1 MGNGMKLRIDGQ
13 SPVGLRLAYRFW
25 IELGRPAKFRNAG
38 TLNAWAPKIES
49 LWRRSGLG
57 YPEFKWFLIWALRK
71 AEPDGTNYGNDFTAR
86 NLRAARDPMASLE
99 KQFGMTLYEV
109 FMPRANKIM
118 PLLVSVRERED
129 REAELAAQAA
139 KPSRWVELLPQD
151 AERWQIEQARHMD
164 ALDAAFPMTG
174 PMLGETVEEWVMRL
188 TAPLRN
194 PDWRCPN
201 CVYGV
206 SLDGEEDVRI
216 KWCADCEEERRMDED
231 DDKEWMCNEALD
243 VSPLT
248 KEWDGSEFV
257 PQIINVEVL
266 PNDECN

>member
-1 MGNGMKLRIDGQ
+1 MKLRIDSQ
-13 SPVGLRLAYRFW
+13 SPVGLRLAYRFC
-25 IELGRPAKFRNAG
+25 IELGRPAEFRNAR
-38 TLNAWAPKIES
+38 TLNVWAPKIES

-86 NLRAARDPMASLE
+86 NLRAARDPMASLV
-99 KQFGMTLYEV
+99 KQFNTT
-109 FMPRANKIM
+109 FRDICMPKANKVI

-129 REAELAAQAA
+129 REAALAAQAA
-139 KPSRWVELLPQD
+139 KPTRWIDVLPKD
-151 AERWQIEQARHMD
+151 AAPWQIEQARYMD
-164 ALDAAFPMTG
+164 AMEAAFLESG
-174 PMLGETVEEWVMRL
+174 PLLRETVEEWL
-188 TAPLRN
+188 TREFAPLRD

-201 CVYGV
+201 CAYGV

-216 KWCADCEEERRMDED
+216 KWCPDCEEERRMDED
-231 DDKEWMCNEALD
+231 DDKEWMCNEASD

-266 PNDECN
+266 PDDDCN